1 MPMELDFHDL
11 TAAQHGFYLDLILR
25 NKNMYDDFL
34 DFAEQRGVGESVR
47 FLRTM
52 TQIPWNGNTPI
63 TPDMTRGIYATYIRE
78 GSFFQINIAESAALP
93 IREAVESEQQADW
106 GPIVGEIRRLL
117 RYNGVVKAWLTKREK
132 DARSRLA
139 AQPAGVGAAAR

>member
-1 MPMELDFHDL
+1 M
-11 TAAQHGFYLDLILR
+11 
-25 NKNMYDDFL
+25 
-34 DFAEQRGVGESVR
+34 R

-93 IREAVESEQQADW
+93 IREAVEAEQQADW

-132 DARSRLA
+132 DARSRLG
-139 AQPAGVGAAAR
+139 AQQGAGAGAAAR